1 MPIISSTYTV
11 GHAQASGLH
20 YVTETHTWDTGEV
33 SRLEYG
39 PLPSKTDFQS
49 IANARAQQIEADRI
63 KVEAE
68 KIEKEAADA
77 KLATVIDAAVK
88 AGTLTKEDIE
98 KTGLSVDPATVEET
112 K

>member
-20 YVTETHTWDTGEV
+20 YVVETHTWDTGEV
-33 SRLEYG
+33 SKLEYG
-39 PLPSKTDFQS
+39 PLPSKTDFKS
-49 IANARAQQIEADRI
+49 IADTRARQIEADRT
-63 KVEAE
+63 KAEAE
-68 KIEKEAADA
+68 KAEKEAADA

-98 KTGLSVDPATVEET
+98 KAGLDVDLATVE
-112 K
+112 KAK

>member
-20 YVTETHTWDTGEV
+20 YVVEVHTWDTGEV
-33 SRLEYG
+33 TKLEYG
-39 PLPSKTDFQS
+39 PLPSKTDFQA
-49 IANARAQQIEADRI
+49 IANARARQIEADRI

-68 KIEKEAADA
+68 RIEKEAADA
-77 KLATVIDAAVK
+77 KLATVIDAAIK
-88 AGTLTKEDIE
+88 AGTLTKEDVE
-98 KTGLSVDPATVEET
+98 KTGIDVDLATTEKT